1 MSKAEQKKVDIK
13 KIASSITNGLFGMA
27 ALMLLGDALSIY
39 IEDDRIASYTFFLS
53 IAIGIPYI
61 LIRTNSN
68 TVNIKDDTR

>member
-13 KIASSITNGLFGMA
+13 KIASSIRNGLFGMA

-61 LIRTNSN
+61 LIRTNTN
-68 TVNIKDDTR
+68 TINIKEDTL